1 MNPLPRVLR
10 ALLAGGLVATA
21 LTVPAAGPASA
32 ADQSVTV
39 DLATTTGTVTRA
51 GAGFLYGLNQDGTQP
66 PDNLLSPL
74 QVTSARGGGARLPG
88 HGWIGDGYRA
98 GTGYR
103 TRINS
108 ALAQVRRLTTGQ
120 YNASYDLL
128 VSDLWGADTEQ
139 PANTVYPCTNG
150 DCTNWVSFIGQVVAD
165 VQASGLR
172 VRYDIYNEPDGTGFF
187 PPGVNTP
194 QYFQMWDSA
203 VRELRRLVPSAQI
216 TGPGVSGWNPNYLST
231 FLDHTKA
238 AGTLPTT
245 LDWHFS
251 GTPYQDVQ
259 TARSLLSQRGITGI
273 DLSMNEYLFPGDQHA
288 GYQAWYLTQLAKSGI
303 SRASHAIWTDC
314 CVGGTLDSTLVRDG
328 SGALRPTGQWWVY
341 KSYADVSGQLVAVNN
356 NGGSTDAVAA
366 KDQTARRVA
375 VLLGDKT
382 GNTGTTRVTING
394 LTSSPWLA
402 GAGGIQVTLQRIPDQ
417 GPLDQPAVVST
428 QVVAAGTSSL
438 QVPIPWTGA
447 QDAYFITLTPA
458 STGAVTTLDATATTP
473 GANYFE
479 YGANW
484 GRTDG
489 VADMYAGTANWSYT
503 PGSTARIRFTGT
515 QLILHAVRDQDQ
527 GRFTIQLDN
536 APAVTIDDYAP
547 ARNASG
553 VVWTSPPV
561 AAGQHTATIV
571 VAQDKNPASTGHN
584 IALDY
589 IEVKP

>member
-1 MNPLPRVLR
+1 MYHLPRTVR
-10 ALLAGGLVATA
+10 ALLAGSLLMTA
-21 LTVPAAGPASA
+21 LAVPTGPAAA

-39 DLATTTGTVTRA
+39 DLATTTGPVTRA
-51 GAGFLYGLNQDGTQP
+51 GAGFLYGLNQDGSQP

-74 QVTSARGGGARLPG
+74 KVTSARGGGARLPG
-88 HGWIGDGYRA
+88 HGWLGDGYSA
-98 GTGYR
+98 GTGYQ
-103 TRINS
+103 TRITS

-139 PANTVYPCTNG
+139 PSNTVYPCTNG
-150 DCTNWVSFIGQVVAD
+150 DCSNWVSFIGKVVAD

-172 VRYDIYNEPDGTGFF
+172 VRYDVYNEPDGTGFF

-203 VRELRRLVPSAQI
+203 VREIRRLVPSAQI
-216 TGPGVSGWNPNYLST
+216 TGPGVSNWNPNYLGT
-231 FLDHTKA
+231 FLDHAKA

-251 GTPYQDVQ
+251 GLPYQDVQ
-259 TARSLLSQRGITGI
+259 TARSLLSQRGISGI
-273 DLSMNEYLFPGDQHA
+273 DLSMNEYLHSDEQRA
-288 GYQAWYLTQLAKSGI
+288 GYQAWYLTQLARSGI

-328 SGALRPTGQWWVY
+328 GGTLRPTGQWWVY
-341 KSYADVSGQLVAVNN
+341 KSYAEVSGQLVAVNN

-366 KDQTARRVA
+366 KDEGARRVA
-375 VLLGDKT
+375 VLLGDRS
-382 GNTGTTRVTING
+382 GNTGTTRVTLNGVNG
-394 LTSSPWLA
+394 LPWLA
-402 GAGGIQVTLQRIPDQ
+402 GAGGVQVTLQRIPDQ

-428 QVVAAGTSSL
+428 QVVAANTSSVL
-438 QVPIPWTGA
+438 VTIPWTGG
-447 QDAYFITLTPA
+447 QDAYFVTLTPA
-458 STGAVTTLDATATTP
+458 ATGAVSTVDATATTV

-489 VADMYAGTANWSYT
+489 VSDMYAGTANWSYT
-503 PGSTARIRFTGT
+503 PGSTARIHFTGT
-515 QLILHAVRDQDQ
+515 RLSLHAVHDTDQ
-527 GRFTIQLDN
+527 GRMLVQLDDA
-536 APAVTIDDYAP
+536 APVTLDNYA
-547 ARNASG
+547 ATRNASG
-553 VVWTSPPV
+553 VVWTSPAV
-561 AAGQHTATIV
+561 AAGQHTVTIT
-571 VAQDKNPASTGHN
+571 VAQDRNPASTGNN

-589 IEVKP
+589 IEVSS